1 MTRSGAAAGKLPK
14 CKMFDQ
20 MTFIKDSVTNRP
32 TTSNLNIEDSSDMN
46 FPESP
51 ASITATPVGGSRR
64 KSNTRKRKLEKP
76 SIDSYD
82 AMLIEALKDDGVP
95 KAKVFDA
102 DVSFAESIIPILKK
116 LPDKQ
121 NRKAKIKIQQILFE
135 CEFDEQQNN

>member
-1 MTRSGAAAGKLPK
+1 MTRSGAEARKLPK

-51 ASITATPVGGSRR
+51 ASITATPVGDSRP

-102 DVSFAESIIPILKK
+102 DVSF
-116 LPDKQ
+116 
-121 NRKAKIKIQQILFE
+121 RKVLYQF
-135 CEFDEQQNN
+135 